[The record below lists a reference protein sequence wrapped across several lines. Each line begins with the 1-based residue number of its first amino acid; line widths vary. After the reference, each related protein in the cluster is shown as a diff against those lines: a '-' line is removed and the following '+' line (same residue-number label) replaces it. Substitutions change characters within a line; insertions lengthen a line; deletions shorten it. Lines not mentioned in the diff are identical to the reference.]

1 MAFGGYIVPR
11 GPTGGETHG
20 SVGLLK
26 KALSLIGNGGKGIIW
41 FEFGPEPNFPGKH
54 EHRVNSLVTLE
65 LLLLNCF
72 LQKKCLIFMKLLASL
87 PCCYAGNCWSAIA
100 MREYREH
107 GTSSMFKYIAEAS
120 RLIAGAED
128 ILFPGAMA
136 TAQVA
141 DGIST
146 DDGPGFDIFSFSG

>member
-54 EHRVNSLVTLE
+54 EHRVILVTPE
-65 LLLLNCF
+65 LRSLNFYF
-72 LQKKCLIFMKLLASL
+72 LHGNIDCVHPAFLCL
-87 PCCYAGNCWSAIA
+87 
-100 MREYREH
+100 YRER
-107 GTSSMFKYIAEAS
+107 Y
-120 RLIAGAED
+120 
-128 ILFPGAMA
+128 
-136 TAQVA
+136 
-141 DGIST
+141 
-146 DDGPGFDIFSFSG
+146 

>member
-41 FEFGPEPNFPGKH
+41 FELGPEPNFPGKH
-54 EHRVNSLVTLE
+54 EHRVNSLVSLE

-72 LQKKCLIFMKLLASL
+72 LHESI
-87 PCCYAGNCWSAIA
+87 G
-100 MREYREH
+100 
-107 GTSSMFKYIAEAS
+107 
-120 RLIAGAED
+120 
-128 ILFPGAMA
+128 
-136 TAQVA
+136 
-141 DGIST
+141 
-146 DDGPGFDIFSFSG
+146 